1 MFQSLFL
8 KVKIRKFTKSVLR
21 TVFKS
26 LETFLEWF
34 QLSDLNEMQRKK
46 MGFYLGLHTRIFGYK

>member
-8 KVKIRKFTKSVLR
+8 KVKIRKFAKSVLR
-21 TVFKS
+21 MVFKS